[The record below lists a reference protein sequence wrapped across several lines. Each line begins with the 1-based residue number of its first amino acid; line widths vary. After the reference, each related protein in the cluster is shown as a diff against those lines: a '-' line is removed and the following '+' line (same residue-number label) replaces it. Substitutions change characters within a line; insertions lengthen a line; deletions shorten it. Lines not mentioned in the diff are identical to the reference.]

1 MQSNKEELRYLKMIP
16 PFFSVKKQQERGG
29 RASATAEVADGG
41 HVDQELIAV
50 VLPFWL
56 CISARGCCCCLDGA
70 SKWTEILGKNV
81 AKKAEVIS
89 GL

>member
-50 VLPFWL
+50 VLLALHL
-56 CISARGCCCCLDGA
+56 C
-70 SKWTEILGKNV
+70 K
-81 AKKAEVIS
+81 
-89 GL
+89 GLLLLFRWYL